1 MFFVVMAMCSRDS
14 ACPGYVAKNK
24 LLLILLP
31 HCRGSC
37 FMWLTAVIAFNC
49 LRRGAP
55 RAQQHSMPFVP
66 PGLQP
71 KLGKNWL
78 ATNVHAGPPR
88 FGSYRMQQYGV

>member
-1 MFFVVMAMCSRDS
+1 
-14 ACPGYVAKNK
+14 
-24 LLLILLP
+24 
-31 HCRGSC
+31 
-37 FMWLTAVIAFNC
+37 MWLTAVIAFNC